1 MDQRGV
7 QRHGRQGKGLADAA
21 RSDAEPVRDRD
32 GHPRLQPAAPCR
44 RPAGRQYGRQQA
56 RLRVL
61 RPAGHRQPRRHAQ
74 RGARVR
80 RARDVVLPG
89 RVPGD
94 EACRHHTRGGARRVP
109 RRVLPRLR
117 ARRLAG
123 RPDVLHRRRRAR
135 QLPVPS
141 RGACDPG
148 EARLDAGRP
157 AAALHRARPLRPAGR
172 PGRRGTGVPEDDL
185 GGSLDAAAAAAD
197 RRRARRAD
205 GLQPAR
211 PPGAPDDRRGRGRG
225 ARDRQ
230 AAARARLRRGEHS
243 RATAA
248 RSSRIPS
255 GSRPTCA

>member
-1 MDQRGV
+1 MD
-7 QRHGRQGKGLADAA
+7 GKAKGSLMPPGP
-21 RSDAEPVRDRD
+21 DAEPVRDDD
-32 GHPRLQPAAPCR
+32 GHPRLQPAAPGR
-44 RPAGRQYGRQQA
+44 RPAGRQHGRQQA

-94 EACRHHTRGGARRVP
+94 ERWPTSHPTEARERVP

-157 AAALHRARPLRPAGR
+157 AAALHRA
-172 PGRRGTGVPEDDL
+172 
-185 GGSLDAAAAAAD
+185 
-197 RRRARRAD
+197 
-205 GLQPAR
+205 
-211 PPGAPDDRRGRGRG
+211 
-225 ARDRQ
+225 
-230 AAARARLRRGEHS
+230 
-243 RATAA
+243 
-248 RSSRIPS
+248 
-255 GSRPTCA
+255 GSRPTRRPARTARCRGSARRSGRVSRRCRGGSRSATRSTS